1 MELQW
6 VIGAQ
11 THIQPDLEKVR
22 KRVAL
27 IGQEQRIVAQGT
39 HS

>member
-11 THIQPDLEKVR
+11 TDIQTDFEKVG

-27 IGQEQRIVAQGT
+27 IGQE
-39 HS
+39 